1 MEVGV
6 SLGFGK
12 WIIVPKMQRELR
24 EIRGSGI
31 LMNKEKRGGVLARA
45 PTIFLISF
53 GFLLWI
59 VNL

>member
-12 WIIVPKMQRELR
+12 WIIVRKMQRELR

-31 LMNKEKRGGVLARA
+31 LMNEEKRGGVLARA
-45 PTIFLISF
+45 PTIFFL
-53 GFLLWI
+53 FLLGFCCG
-59 VNL
+59 L